1 MSSVTININLEDK
14 LKSVIDDSVRY
25 FAHESFYR
33 HMSKYVPRDTG
44 ALMSTVDINLDRRLG
59 TAEVLQM
66 AENSGNITTE
76 GITFKVPYASRMHD
90 GDGFNFS
97 KEMNPLATSHW
108 EQHVDKSIVA
118 EEITEFIKERKV

>member
-1 MSSVTININLEDK
+1 MSSITVNVNIEEK

-33 HMSKYVPRDTG
+33 HMSKYIPRDTG
-44 ALMSTVDINLDRRLG
+44 ALMSTVDISLGRRLG

-66 AENSGNITTE
+66 AEDSGNITSE

-97 KEMNPLATSHW
+97 TEMNPLATSRW
-108 EQHVDKSIVA
+108 ENHVDKSIVA
-118 EEITEFIKERKV
+118 EEITEFIKERK